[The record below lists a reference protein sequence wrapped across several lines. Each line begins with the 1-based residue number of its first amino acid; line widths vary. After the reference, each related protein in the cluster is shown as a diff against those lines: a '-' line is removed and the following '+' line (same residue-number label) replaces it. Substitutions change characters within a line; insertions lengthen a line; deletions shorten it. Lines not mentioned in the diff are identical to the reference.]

1 MLIAILIINILSLSL
16 ILSGMRELGMRLT
29 SLEVTLEELLE
40 ESEDP
45 YSNNMIEDTFE

>member
-1 MLIAILIINILSLSL
+1 MLIAILIINILSLAL

-40 ESEDP
+40 ESKD
-45 YSNNMIEDTFE
+45 SNYHDEINLWP